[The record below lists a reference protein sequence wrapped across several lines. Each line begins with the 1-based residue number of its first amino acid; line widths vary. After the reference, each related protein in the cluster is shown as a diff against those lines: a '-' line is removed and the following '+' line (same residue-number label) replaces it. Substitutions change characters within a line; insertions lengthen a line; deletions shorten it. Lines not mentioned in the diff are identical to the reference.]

1 MFAIWYLFDK
11 NDTNYLFRIIKE
23 LGKKYYAPIFVPH
36 ITAYGL
42 IDIDLKTL
50 DKKIISVINEIKSF
64 TIEKKTISFSKDF
77 WKTLFIEIESN
88 EHFIKINNNLT
99 EQFFQHTKYEFA
111 PHVSLIYKNMKSY
124 QSQFLVENLKIKKNF
139 RIVGMGIQQF
149 SENIEEWK
157 IVRKYQFEG
166 K

>member
-11 NDTNYLFRIIKE
+11 DDTNYLFRIIKE
-23 LGKKYYAPIFVPH
+23 LAKKYYSPIFVPH

-50 DKKIISVINEIKSF
+50 DKKVISVIKEMKSF

-99 EQFFQHTKYEFA
+99 EQFFQHTKYEFV
-111 PHVSLIYKNMKSY
+111 PHVSLIYKNIKSY
-124 QSQFLVENLKIKKNF
+124 QSQFLVENLNIKKNF

-149 SENIEEWK
+149 SENVEEWK